1 MIFIATILALASPA
15 DGVVKARVAYS
26 TCLRGVIDSAMD
38 KKTPAADVKAS
49 LKPACAAKEAAFRD
63 AIAVADKSY
72 GMSASEI
79 SEDADSQVSDYIDKM
94 TDDYEDFLAHG
105 L

>member
-1 MIFIATILALASPA
+1 MIFMATILAMASPA
-15 DGVVKARVAYS
+15 DAVVKAREAYS
-26 TCLRGVIDSAMD
+26 ACLRGVIESAMD

-49 LKPACAAKEAAFRD
+49 LKPACSAKEAPFRD
-63 AIAVADKSY
+63 AIAAADKSY

-79 SEDADSQVSDYIDKM
+79 AEDADSQVSEYIDKM

-105 L
+105 R